1 MKENKSF
8 LIKFVKL
15 TLQVTMAKLQHELGC
30 QPSINI
36 YFLSEHWK
44 HDSKVSYSHHL
55 CIFMHKRQSFFFDTV
70 CFFRDSLI
78 QQPKQLTNTLFLIGL
93 EEIKVEIIFA

>member
-1 MKENKSF
+1 MRENKSF

-15 TLQVTMAKLQHELGC
+15 TSQITMAKLQHELGC

-44 HDSKVSYSHHL
+44 RDSKVSYQCHL
-55 CIFMHKRQSFFFDTV
+55 FTFMHIRQGYFDTW
-70 CFFRDSLI
+70 CFFRDSAI
-78 QQPKQLTNTLFLIGL
+78 QQPKQLTNTLF
-93 EEIKVEIIFA
+93 